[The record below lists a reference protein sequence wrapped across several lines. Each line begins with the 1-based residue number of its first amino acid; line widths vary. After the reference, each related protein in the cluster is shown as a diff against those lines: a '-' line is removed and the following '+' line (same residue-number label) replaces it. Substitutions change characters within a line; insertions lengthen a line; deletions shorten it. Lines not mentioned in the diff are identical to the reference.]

1 MKKEVTVNIDG
12 KEFVVEIFVDN
23 NLNIDSVV
31 VDGEIIEFDE
41 IKNIN
46 IQESG
51 KNKNI
56 DAKLKLDSD
65 ELNKSESNSS
75 SHNIITPMAG
85 VILKIIKHKGDS
97 VSKGDDLIVAESMKM
112 EQIIKSDYDGI
123 VDVINVDSNEQ
134 VSAGKILM
142 TIS

>member
-12 KEFVVEIFVDN
+12 KEFVVEMFVDN

-31 VDGEIIEFDE
+31 VDGEIIEIDE
-41 IKNIN
+41 INNIN
-46 IQESG
+46 IQESS
-51 KNKNI
+51 KNI

-65 ELNKSESNSS
+65 ELIKNESNSN
-75 SHNIITPMAG
+75 SHNIISPMAG
-85 VILKIIKHKGDS
+85 VILKIIKNKGDS
-97 VSKGDDLIVAESMKM
+97 VSKGDDLVVVESMKM
-112 EQIIKSDYDGI
+112 QQIIKSDYDGI
-123 VDVINVDSNEQ
+123 VDVINVDFKEQ

>member
-12 KEFVVEIFVDN
+12 KEFVVEISVDN

-41 IKNIN
+41 IENIN

-51 KNKNI
+51 KNI
-56 DAKLKLDSD
+56 GAKLKLDSD

-85 VILKIIKHKGDS
+85 VVLKIIKNKGDS
-97 VSKGDDLIVAESMKM
+97 VSKGDDLIVVESMKM

-123 VDVINVDSNEQ
+123 VDVINVDLNER
-134 VSAGKILM
+134 VSVGKILM

>member
-12 KEFVVEIFVDN
+12 KEFVVEISVDN

-51 KNKNI
+51 KNI

-85 VILKIIKHKGDS
+85 VILKIIKNKGDS
-97 VSKGDDLIVAESMKM
+97 VSKGDDLVVVESMKM

-123 VDVINVDSNEQ
+123 VDVINVDLNEQ

>member
-12 KEFVVEIFVDN
+12 KEFVVEISVDN

-41 IKNIN
+41 IENIN

-51 KNKNI
+51 NNI

-85 VILKIIKHKGDS
+85 VILKIIKNKGDS
-97 VSKGDDLIVAESMKM
+97 VSKGDDLIVVESMKM
-112 EQIIKSDYDGI
+112 EQMIKSDYDGI
-123 VDVINVDSNEQ
+123 VDVINVDLNDQ

>member
-12 KEFVVEIFVDN
+12 KEFVVELFVN
-23 NLNIDSVV
+23 NDLNIDSVV
-31 VDGEIIEFDE
+31 VDGEIVEFDE

-46 IQESG
+46 IDES
-51 KNKNI
+51 NKNI
-56 DAKLKLDSD
+56 DAKLKVDFDKS
-65 ELNKSESNSS
+65 NKNDSNSN
-75 SHNIITPMAG
+75 SHSIITPMAG
-85 VILKIIKHKGDS
+85 VVLKIIKNKGDA
-97 VSKGDDLIVAESMKM
+97 VSKGDDLFVVESMKM

-123 VDVINVDSNEQ
+123 VDTVNVDANEQ

>member
-12 KEFVVEIFVDN
+12 KEFVVELFVN
-23 NLNIDSVV
+23 NDLNIDSVV
-31 VDGEIIEFDE
+31 VDGEIVEFDE

-46 IQESG
+46 IDES
-51 KNKNI
+51 NKNI
-56 DAKLKLDSD
+56 DAKLKVDFDKS
-65 ELNKSESNSS
+65 NKNDSNSN
-75 SHNIITPMAG
+75 SHSIITPMAG
-85 VILKIIKHKGDS
+85 GVLKIIKNKGDA
-97 VSKGDDLIVAESMKM
+97 VSKGDDLFVVESMKM

-123 VDVINVDSNEQ
+123 VDAVNVDANEQ

>member
-12 KEFVVEIFVDN
+12 KEFVVELFVN
-23 NLNIDSVV
+23 NDLNIDSVV
-31 VDGEIIEFDE
+31 VDGEIVEFDE

-46 IQESG
+46 IDES
-51 KNKNI
+51 NKNI
-56 DAKLKLDSD
+56 DAKLKVDFDKS
-65 ELNKSESNSS
+65 NKNDSNSS
-75 SHNIITPMAG
+75 SHSIITPMAG
-85 VILKIIKHKGDS
+85 VVLKIIKNKGDA
-97 VSKGDDLIVAESMKM
+97 VSKGDDLFVVESMKM

-123 VDVINVDSNEQ
+123 VDAVNVDANEQ

>member
-1 MKKEVTVNIDG
+1 LKKEVTVNIDG

-31 VDGEIIEFDE
+31 VDGDIIEFDE

-46 IQESG
+46 VQESG
-51 KNKNI
+51 KNI

-65 ELNKSESNSS
+65 ELNKSDSNSS
-75 SHNIITPMAG
+75 SHNIISPMAG
-85 VILKIIKHKGDS
+85 IILKIIKNKGES
-97 VSKGDDLIVAESMKM
+97 VSKGDDLIIVESMKM
-112 EQIIKSDYDGI
+112 EQIIKSNYDGI
-123 VDVINVDSNEQ
+123 VDVVNVDLNEQ

>member
-1 MKKEVTVNIDG
+1 MKKEITVNIDG
-12 KEFVVEIFVDN
+12 KEFVVEMFVDN

-31 VDGEIIEFDE
+31 VDGEIIEIDE
-41 IKNIN
+41 INNIN
-46 IQESG
+46 IQESS
-51 KNKNI
+51 KNI

-65 ELNKSESNSS
+65 ELIKNESNSS
-75 SHNIITPMAG
+75 SHNIISPMAG
-85 VILKIIKHKGDS
+85 VILKIIKNKGDS
-97 VSKGDDLIVAESMKM
+97 VSKGDDLFVVESMKM

-123 VDVINVDSNEQ
+123 VDVINVDFKEQ

>member
-12 KEFVVEIFVDN
+12 KEFVVEISVDN

-41 IKNIN
+41 INNIN
-46 IQESG
+46 IQESS
-51 KNKNI
+51 KNI

-85 VILKIIKHKGDS
+85 VILKIIKNKGDS
-97 VSKGDDLIVAESMKM
+97 VSKGDDLIVVESMKM

-123 VDVINVDSNEQ
+123 VDVINVDLNEQ

>member
-1 MKKEVTVNIDG
+1 MKKEITVNIDG

-41 IKNIN
+41 INNIN
-46 IQESG
+46 IQESS
-51 KNKNI
+51 KNI

-65 ELNKSESNSS
+65 ELIKNESNSN
-75 SHNIITPMAG
+75 SHNIISPMAG
-85 VILKIIKHKGDS
+85 VILKIIKNKGDS
-97 VSKGDDLIVAESMKM
+97 VSKGDDLVVVESMKM

-123 VDVINVDSNEQ
+123 VDVINVDFKEQ

>member
-12 KEFVVEIFVDN
+12 KEFVVELFVN
-23 NLNIDSVV
+23 NDLNIDSVV
-31 VDGEIIEFDE
+31 VDGEIVEFDE

-46 IQESG
+46 IDESN
-51 KNKNI
+51 KYIDANLKVDFDKSNKN
-56 DAKLKLDSD
+56 D
-65 ELNKSESNSS
+65 SNSN
-75 SHNIITPMAG
+75 SHSIITPMAG
-85 VILKIIKHKGDS
+85 VVLKLIKNKGDA
-97 VSKGDDLIVAESMKM
+97 VSKGDDLFVVESMKM

-123 VDVINVDSNEQ
+123 VDTVNVDANEQ

>member
-12 KEFVVEIFVDN
+12 KEFVVELFVN
-23 NLNIDSVV
+23 NDLNIDSVV
-31 VDGEIIEFDE
+31 VDGELVEFDE

-46 IQESG
+46 IDES
-51 KNKNI
+51 NKNI
-56 DAKLKLDSD
+56 DAKLKVDFDKS
-65 ELNKSESNSS
+65 NKNDSNSN
-75 SHNIITPMAG
+75 SHSIITPMAG
-85 VILKIIKHKGDS
+85 VVLKIIKNKGDS
-97 VSKGDDLIVAESMKM
+97 VSKGDDLFVVESMKM

-123 VDVINVDSNEQ
+123 VDAVNVDANEQ

>member
-1 MKKEVTVNIDG
+1 LKKEVTVNIDG
-12 KEFVVEIFVDN
+12 KEFVVEISVDN

-41 IKNIN
+41 IENIN

-51 KNKNI
+51 NNI

-85 VILKIIKHKGDS
+85 VILKIIKNKGDS
-97 VSKGDDLIVAESMKM
+97 VSKGDDLIVVESMKM

-123 VDVINVDSNEQ
+123 VDVINVDLNEQ

>member
-12 KEFVVEIFVDN
+12 KEFVVEISVDN

-46 IQESG
+46 VQESG
-51 KNKNI
+51 KNI

-65 ELNKSESNSS
+65 ELNKSDSNSS
-75 SHNIITPMAG
+75 SHNIISPMAG
-85 VILKIIKHKGDS
+85 IILKIIKNKGES
-97 VSKGDDLIVAESMKM
+97 VSKGDDLIVVESMKM

>member
-1 MKKEVTVNIDG
+1 MKKEITVNIDG

-41 IKNIN
+41 INNIN
-46 IQESG
+46 IQESS
-51 KNKNI
+51 KNI

-65 ELNKSESNSS
+65 ELIKNESNSN
-75 SHNIITPMAG
+75 SHNIISPMAG
-85 VILKIIKHKGDS
+85 VILKIIKNKGDS
-97 VSKGDDLIVAESMKM
+97 VSKGDDLVVVESMKM

-123 VDVINVDSNEQ
+123 VDVINVDLNEQ

>member
-12 KEFVVEIFVDN
+12 KEFVVELFVN
-23 NLNIDSVV
+23 NDLNIDSVV
-31 VDGEIIEFDE
+31 VDGEIVEFDE

-46 IQESG
+46 IDESI
-51 KNKNI
+51 KNI
-56 DAKLKLDSD
+56 DAKLKVDFDKS
-65 ELNKSESNSS
+65 NKNDSNSN
-75 SHNIITPMAG
+75 SHSIITPMAG
-85 VILKIIKHKGDS
+85 VVLKIIKNKGDA
-97 VSKGDDLIVAESMKM
+97 VSKGDDLFVVESMKM

-123 VDVINVDSNEQ
+123 VDAVNVDANEQ

>member
-12 KEFVVEIFVDN
+12 KEFVVEMFVDN

-31 VDGEIIEFDE
+31 VDGEIIEINE
-41 IKNIN
+41 INNIN
-46 IQESG
+46 IQESS
-51 KNKNI
+51 KNI

-65 ELNKSESNSS
+65 ELIKNESNSS
-75 SHNIITPMAG
+75 SHNIISPMAG
-85 VILKIIKHKGDS
+85 VILKIIKNKGDS
-97 VSKGDDLIVAESMKM
+97 VSKGDDLVVVESMKM

-123 VDVINVDSNEQ
+123 VDVINVDFKEQ

>member
-12 KEFVVEIFVDN
+12 KEFVVEMFVDN

-41 IKNIN
+41 INNID
-46 IQESG
+46 IQESS
-51 KNKNI
+51 KNI

-65 ELNKSESNSS
+65 ELIKNESNSS
-75 SHNIITPMAG
+75 SHNIISPMAG
-85 VILKIIKHKGDS
+85 VILKIIKNKGDS
-97 VSKGDDLIVAESMKM
+97 VSKGDDLFVVESMKM

-123 VDVINVDSNEQ
+123 VDVINVDFKEQ

>member
-12 KEFVVEIFVDN
+12 KEFVVEISVDN

-41 IKNIN
+41 IENIN

-51 KNKNI
+51 KNI
-56 DAKLKLDSD
+56 GAKLKLDSD

-85 VILKIIKHKGDS
+85 VILKIIKNKGDS
-97 VSKGDDLIVAESMKM
+97 VSKGDDLIVVESMKM
-112 EQIIKSDYDGI
+112 EQIIKSNYDGI
-123 VDVINVDSNEQ
+123 VDVVNVDLNEQ
-134 VSAGKILM
+134 VSVGKILM

>member
-31 VDGEIIEFDE
+31 VDGDIIEFDE

-46 IQESG
+46 VQESS
-51 KNKNI
+51 KNI
-56 DAKLKLDSD
+56 DAKLTLDSD

-85 VILKIIKHKGDS
+85 VILKIIKNKGDS
-97 VSKGDDLIVAESMKM
+97 VSKGDDLIVVESMKM

>member
-12 KEFVVEIFVDN
+12 KEFVVEMFVDN

-41 IKNIN
+41 INNIN
-46 IQESG
+46 IQESS
-51 KNKNI
+51 KNI

-65 ELNKSESNSS
+65 ELIKNESNSS
-75 SHNIITPMAG
+75 SHYIISPMAG
-85 VILKIIKHKGDS
+85 IILKITKNKGDS
-97 VSKGDDLIVAESMKM
+97 VSKGDDLFVVESMKM

-123 VDVINVDSNEQ
+123 VDVINVDFKEQ

>member
-12 KEFVVEIFVDN
+12 KEFVVEISVDN

-31 VDGEIIEFDE
+31 VDGEIIEFNE

-51 KNKNI
+51 KNI

-85 VILKIIKHKGDS
+85 VILKIIKNKGDS
-97 VSKGDDLIVAESMKM
+97 VSKGDDLIVVESMKM

>member
-12 KEFVVEIFVDN
+12 KEFVVEISVDN

-46 IQESG
+46 VQESS
-51 KNKNI
+51 KNI

-75 SHNIITPMAG
+75 PHNIITPMAG
-85 VILKIIKHKGDS
+85 VILKIIKNKGDS
-97 VSKGDDLIVAESMKM
+97 VSKGDDLIVVESMKM
-112 EQIIKSDYDGI
+112 EQIIKSNYDGI
-123 VDVINVDSNEQ
+123 VDVVNVDLNEQ